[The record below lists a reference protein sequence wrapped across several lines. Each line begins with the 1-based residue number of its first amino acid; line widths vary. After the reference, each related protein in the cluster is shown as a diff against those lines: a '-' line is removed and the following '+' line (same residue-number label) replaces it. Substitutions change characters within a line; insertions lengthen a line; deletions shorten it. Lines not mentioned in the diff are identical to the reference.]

1 MWGNRLRYSDP
12 NSALAK
18 SPYMSAGDFTFT
30 SQVGYNGTT
39 TVHSPYARVVN
50 FDDFMF
56 SIISLAMLAFQN
68 NWQIIYQGTV
78 SSYGKNDEKRN
89 VGQAFSVLV
98 FTLYLILAV
107 SDMFC
112 MFFSFCYYFKTY
124 LVPGSVHTS
133 LIFMKVYIY
142 FFFFFFLNL

>member
-1 MWGNRLRYSDP
+1 MFCFLTLTFFFFFFFFKLKNLFSLNSTITNSDLASIVFAFTQGPFIYWIGLIATLIIPFAHISCFMWGNRLRFTDP

-56 SIISLAMLAFQN
+56 SIITLAMLAFQN

-78 SSYGKNDEKRN
+78 SSYGKND
-89 VGQAFSVLV
+89 
-98 FTLYLILAV
+98 
-107 SDMFC
+107 
-112 MFFSFCYYFKTY
+112 
-124 LVPGSVHTS
+124 
-133 LIFMKVYIY
+133 
-142 FFFFFFLNL
+142 